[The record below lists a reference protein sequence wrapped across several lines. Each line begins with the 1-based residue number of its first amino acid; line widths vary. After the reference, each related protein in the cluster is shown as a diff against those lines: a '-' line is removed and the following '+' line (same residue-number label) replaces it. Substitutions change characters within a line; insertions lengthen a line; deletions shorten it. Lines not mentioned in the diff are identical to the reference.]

1 MICERC
7 RAKMSWKVDG
17 SIQGW
22 CCSVCGW
29 SVITTYIDDINLDM
43 TEYSLFIKNV
53 LEIDRKKI
61 QLIARIANVNFIT
74 AKQMLEKK
82 ETCILKAKAPEI
94 KAVVA
99 KLQEA
104 DVDFKIS
111 PFFKY

>member
-7 RAKMSWKVDG
+7 RAKMNWKVDG

-22 CCSVCGW
+22 FCSVCGW

-43 TEYSLFIKNV
+43 TEYSLFIKNAS
-53 LEIDRKKI
+53 EIDRKKI
-61 QLIARIANVNFIT
+61 KLIAQIANVSFII
-74 AKQMLEKK
+74 AKRMLEEK
-82 ETCILKAKAPEI
+82 EACILKARASEI
-94 KAVVA
+94 KVVIS

-104 DVDFKIS
+104 NIDFKVS